1 MNLVNQSMKHRPSR
15 PRLVEPP
22 ASKPL
27 RRIPWKRAAAYAT
40 MAVGFFLLGLVP
52 MWLKGRGYIGDREA
66 AQQELRLVRMDS
78 VLAAAVISADR
89 GDYEPARQLASDFF
103 TSIRTQI
110 DRGDSSDLSGAQLEQ
125 MKFLLNNR
133 DDIITLLARGD
144 PAAANRL
151 SDMYVAYRKVMNDV
165 SKA

>member
-1 MNLVNQSMKHRPSR
+1 MNPANQSLKHAPSR

-22 ASKPL
+22 DPKPP
-27 RRIPWKRAAAYAT
+27 RRIPWKRAALYA
-40 MAVGFFLLGLVP
+40 MIAVGFFLLGLVP
-52 MWLKGRGYIGDREA
+52 MWLKGRQYIGEREA

-78 VLAAAVISADR
+78 VLAAAAIFADR

-103 TSIRTQI
+103 TSLRSQI
-110 DRGDSSDLSGAQLEQ
+110 DRGGSSDLSPAQVEQ
-125 MKFLLNNR
+125 VKFLLNNR

-165 SKA
+165 KKA